1 MCDDVFP
8 LRTKNNLNVLMCLLR
23 YEVDM
28 HMAKNVVPYVC
39 VCFVMSAV
47 EIEGIQCLFFAFG
60 SLFKH
65 LFSWNCKMVAFGA
78 LLPPWIV
85 SSGSQHTGWRPPWAK
100 EVREEILQ
108 SLPWIMKVPLPLQQ
122 AEMKVVVYSTNRML
136 EGKDYLR
143 LAGTSIGYKRM
154 SEIWDSIAVFDMLL
168 NCSGMAGW
176 PTGKWP
182 RVDLQRKHVV
192 WWANRKGSNLLVAN
206 TLAMS
211 WQEHRTLEA
220 RANLGMTLEE
230 AICFV
235 PTADGYEVRCTRL
248 PNATLVPQKR
258 SHAVMRGGVGSASS

>member
-8 LRTKNNLNVLMCLLR
+8 LRIKNNLNVSVYLLR
-23 YEVDM
+23 YEVGM
-28 HMAKNVVPYVC
+28 HMAKNVLPYLC
-39 VCFVMSAV
+39 VCFVLSAV
-47 EIEGIQCLFFAFG
+47 EIEGINIFIFCIWQFVQASV
-60 SLFKH
+60 SL
-65 LFSWNCKMVAFGA
+65 NCKMVGFGA

-85 SSGSQHTGWRPPWAK
+85 SFASEHIGWRPPWAK

-108 SLPWIMKVPLPLQQ
+108 ALPWIVKVPLPLQKAQ
-122 AEMKVVVYSTNRML
+122 MKVVVYSTNKML
-136 EGKDYLR
+136 ERKDYVR
-143 LAGTSIGYKRM
+143 LAGTSLGCKRM
-154 SEIWDSIAVFDMLL
+154 SEIWDNIAVFDMLL

-182 RVDLQRKHVV
+182 RVELQRKIVV
-192 WWANRKGSNLLVAN
+192 WWPNRKGSNLLLAN

-220 RANLGMTLEE
+220 RANLGMSLEE
-230 AICFV
+230 AIYFV